1 MNTWKQKARDIAPI
15 HGAGPNN
22 NAENDDH
29 AEYNGRH
36 RCPQP
41 PTQRRARSEGP
52 SSTGYLRT
60 LGVQNGDNDQNP
72 ADTHLYNTGRNRIA
86 KGPLVSTN
94 SRVKQPPYID
104 LNFDSYSYSRDAV
117 GHSPDSDIYIY
128 TANLVSHSPDDRRRS
143 IGSSILNR
151 VPEEMESGA
160 STPER
165 RQQNQRS
172 NPIRRGQSPQGY
184 YGSVGLGATP
194 SGAIRRGQSPQ
205 PYYGSVGQ
213 GAIPSRGYLEGE
225 LPDEESDANEEEEEW
240 LLDEELARQGLYRG
254 MRRDN
259 FWRKRIYSLLDTGKY
274 NNLLLLYT
282 FVPFTAILAFLFLGL
297 LPILAFPSSSP
308 SPFPYPPYL
317 PFPLPEVCTGT
328 ALWSLSYLVR
338 DFLYATSLSGTS
350 LISFPTTRF
359 PSFIPILT
367 SLISA
372 FLQSASALFFRQLA
386 VPILLIPFYSAE
398 RMGLLWPIVSEGHK
412 HHFPTWQ
419 DDAFR
424 RVWWVALGWAAAEA
438 VVGIKQGYESIS
450 LYKDVLVSVKRV
462 VSKDEMMI
470 TTRSPN
476 VLDEEGQGDM
486 GDVMKGVPPLSRIN
500 EGETSATPTQKNL
513 NTSSEVVVPAAST
526 ENPHTLPPPLIAFPS
541 RREHQTSLSSL
552 DSISPFED
560 LSRSV
565 TMGERQPLLPLN
577 RPSPRQTQES
587 ERLLA
592 ENAVERDLDEL
603 MALKSR
609 EELEEVYGI
618 PVIVRTITI
627 RVANTSN

>member
-1 MNTWKQKARDIAPI
+1 MNPWKQKARAVAPI

-22 NAENDDH
+22 NPENNDH
-29 AEYNGRH
+29 AERDGHQHCTQR
-36 RCPQP
+36 
-41 PTQRRARSEGP
+41 PTQRRAPSEGP
-52 SSTGYLRT
+52 SSPGYLRT
-60 LGVQNGDNDQNP
+60 LGVQSGDSAQNP
-72 ADTHLYNTGRNRIA
+72 ADTHLYNVGRNRNA
-86 KGPLVSTN
+86 KGPLISTN
-94 SRVKQPPYID
+94 GRVKQPPYID

-128 TANLVSHSPDDRRRS
+128 TAKLVSHSPDDRRRS
-143 IGSSILNR
+143 TGSSILNR

-160 STPER
+160 NTPER

-172 NPIRRGQSPQGY
+172 NPIRRGQSPQSPQLY
-184 YGSVGLGATP
+184 YGSVGHGATP
-194 SGAIRRGQSPQ
+194 L
-205 PYYGSVGQ
+205 
-213 GAIPSRGYLEGE
+213 RGYLDGD
-225 LPDEESDANEEEEEW
+225 LLDEESDSNEEEEEW
-240 LLDEELARQGLYRG
+240 LLDEELVRQGLYRG
-254 MRRDN
+254 MWRDN
-259 FWRKRIYSLLDTGKY
+259 FSRKCIYSLFDIGNYK
-274 NNLLLLYT
+274 NLLLLYT
-282 FVPFTAILAFLFLGL
+282 FVPFTAILSFIFLGL

-317 PFPLPEVCTGT
+317 PFPLPEVCTAA

-367 SLISA
+367 SLVSA

-386 VPILLIPFYSAE
+386 VPILLIPFHSTE
-398 RMGLLWPIVSEGHK
+398 RMGLLWLIVSEGHE

-476 VLDEEGQGDM
+476 VSDEEGQVDI
-486 GDVMKGVPPLSRIN
+486 DDAIKDAPPLSRIN
-500 EGETSATPTQKNL
+500 EGEASATPTQKKSN
-513 NTSSEVVVPAAST
+513 SSPEVVVPAASA
-526 ENPHTLPPPLIAFPS
+526 ENIHTLPPPLIAFPS
-541 RREHQTSLSSL
+541 RREHQNSLSSL

-577 RPSPRQTQES
+577 RPSPRHTQES

-592 ENAVERDLDEL
+592 EDAVERDLDEL

-618 PVIVRTITI
+618 PVIVRAIS
-627 RVANTSN
+627 VYNPWC